1 MSQLTSTAVP
11 PVSRA
16 TSGGFKTSGG
26 TFYVSKPYRSRS
38 SKKLRALITFT
49 PRKSHFDS
57 TNELSGENEFRGFF
71 SLFWISI
78 FIFTVRVYVRGI
90 ESNGRPLNLAFAT
103 MFSQDLLTL
112 AISDAVLVLST
123 SLCVLFAFALQKRW
137 INYYWTGLVIQHIY
151 QTSVLVAAIIWT
163 FNRKWPWV
171 QSGFLTLHSLVM
183 IMKMHS
189 YMTVNGHLQRSEM
202 QGETVLE
209 KLHQATD
216 SVGGWEAALRDAKVH
231 RLEAEAAASIGILSS
246 DSTPTATPG
255 TPNVPEGSTSSYTNV
270 ATANALRR
278 RLAAVS
284 QTTQGNISIAD
295 IRTEKTN
302 DTHPGIHFVPHVLV
316 DHPDEQIAEMARE
329 YSDLQSELTSPGPLY
344 VTWPNNITFKNFVVY
359 QLIPTLV
366 YELEYPRT
374 ERIRPIYLFEKT
386 AATFGTFAL
395 LYTVTETFILPYTP
409 TSNASILRPL
419 LDLALPFMIA
429 YLLLF
434 FIIFECICNAF
445 AELSYFADRQFYEDW
460 VIWAV
465 LNITVTGINFIKFRW
480 NSTSWDEF
488 SRKWNKPVHAFL
500 LRHVYAPTILGYG
513 ASKTWAMF
521 LTFLLSAC
529 VHELVM
535 VIVTKKF
542 RFYLFVLQIVQLP
555 MIFINRIPAVKRNR
569 LLGNVVFWLGLYA
582 GFPLLCVAYVAY

>member
-1 MSQLTSTAVP
+1 MSHPTSTAV
-11 PVSRA
+11 SR
-16 TSGGFKTSGG
+16 TNSGGYKTSGG
-26 TFYVSKPYRSRS
+26 TLYVSKPYRSKS
-38 SKKLRALITFT
+38 SKTLRALITFA

-123 SLCVLFAFALQKRW
+123 SLCVPFAFALHKRW
-137 INYYWTGLVIQHIY
+137 INYYWTGLVLQHIY
-151 QTSVLVAAIIWT
+151 QTAVLVAAIIWT

-189 YMTVNGHLQRSEM
+189 YMSVNGHLQQSEM
-202 QGETVLE
+202 QSELVLR
-209 KLHQATD
+209 KLRRATD
-216 SVGGWEAALRDAKVH
+216 SV
-231 RLEAEAAASIGILSS
+231 
-246 DSTPTATPG
+246 
-255 TPNVPEGSTSSYTNV
+255 
-270 ATANALRR
+270 
-278 RLAAVS
+278 
-284 QTTQGNISIAD
+284 
-295 IRTEKTN
+295 
-302 DTHPGIHFVPHVLV
+302 DTHFVPHGLV
-316 DHPDEQIAEMARE
+316 DHPDEQISELARE
-329 YSDLQSELTSPGPLY
+329 YSDLQSELTSLGPLH
-344 VTWPNNITFKNFVVY
+344 VTWPNNMTLENFVIY
-359 QLIPTLV
+359 QLMPTLV

-374 ERIRPIYLFEKT
+374 ERIRPIYVFEKT

-409 TSNASILRPL
+409 TYNSSILRLL

-445 AELSYFADRQFYEDW
+445 AELSFFADRQFYEDW
-460 VIWAV
+460 V
-465 LNITVTGINFIKFRW
+465 
-480 NSTSWDEF
+480 EF
-488 SRKWNKPVHAFL
+488 DVMGR
-500 LRHVYAPTILGYG
+500 ILEEMEQACYG
-513 ASKTWAMF
+513 VSKTRAMF

-555 MIFINRIPAVKRNR
+555 MIFISRIPAVKRNR
-569 LLGNVVFWLGLYA
+569 LLGNIVFWLGLYA